1 MSFLGAKFIFVLMPP
16 VFGLPQANVPQSQ
29 ELLAQ
34 YEQVKKSIALVESG
48 GRRHGVAIV
57 VDARGYLLAGE
68 TTDANVAVQFTD
80 GTRTSASVLARDN
93 ITRLVLLVVPKE
105 MVVGRAPIS
114 ISSLLSTGNVMAVTP
129 DGPIRGLQM
138 PGRRVGIA
146 GESRYV
152 PLTEYRFEVTPAAH
166 GYLPIF
172 NPNGE
177 LVGLFGAAYEA
188 QSTPGNTRSAV
199 YGPIGQSVGYS
210 ISPRTLKRVL
220 DGFLSESHEVQHPTI
235 GAYFRNSLENDG
247 ALIIQVLPGSP
258 ASRGGLQT
266 GMVVTAVNGQA
277 VNNAVDFAAALFETE
292 IGEEI
297 EVTVRDVGQR
307 RVLRI
312 TVGADGSV

>member
-1 MSFLGAKFIFVLMPP
+1 MSYLGAKFIFVLVPP
-16 VFGLPQANVPQSQ
+16 IFGSPQANLPQSQ

-68 TTDANVAVQFTD
+68 TADANVAIQFAD
-80 GTRTSASVLARDN
+80 GIRTSASVLARDDV
-93 ITRLVLLVVPKE
+93 TRLVLLVVPE
-105 MVVGRAPIS
+105 ETVVGRAPIS
-114 ISSLLSTGNVMAVTP
+114 ISSLLSTGTVMAVTP

-152 PLTEYRFEVTPAAH
+152 PLTEYRFETTPAAH

-172 NPNGE
+172 NPGGE
-177 LVGLFGAAYEA
+177 LIGLFGAAYEA
-188 QSTPGNTRSAV
+188 QGAPGSARSAV
-199 YGPIGQSVGYS
+199 FGPVGQSVGYS

-235 GAYFRNSLENDG
+235 GAFFRNSLENDG
-247 ALIIQVLPGSP
+247 ALIIRVEPGSP
-258 ASRGGLQT
+258 AALGGLQS

-277 VNNAVDFAAALFETE
+277 VTNAVDFAAALFEAE
-292 IGEEI
+292 IGEQI

-307 RVLRI
+307 RVLRV
-312 TVGADGSV
+312 TVGAGDSL